1 MTEGVALSTV
11 DPFIRQLK
19 FDASIKNENG
29 RFEMPSS
36 AVESVLDVALW
47 FQDRARYENE
57 HLQAQKLQ
65 RLLFVAHGHYANQFA
80 GRKLM
85 PATFVAHEVGP
96 LEPNIMRFFEFGPPN
111 IPTLDPP
118 AKVEEFLER
127 IWRKFGHYSADKL
140 GELSRAHPAY
150 KMAIK
155 RGYGEEISFATIIK
169 GSTGNS
175 KPAEEIKTAD
185 GRVVTRWLPP
195 KK

>member
-1 MTEGVALSTV
+1 
-11 DPFIRQLK
+11 
-19 FDASIKNENG
+19 
-29 RFEMPSS
+29 MPSS

-65 RLLFVAHGHYANQFA
+65 RLLFVAQGQYSIQFY

-85 PATFVAHEVGP
+85 PATFVAHEAGP

-118 AKVEEFLER
+118 AEVEEFLER

-140 GELSRAHPAY
+140 GEVARAHPAY
-150 KMAIK
+150 KVAIK
-155 RGYGEEISFATIIK
+155 AGHNEEIAFDSIVK
-169 GSTGNS
+169 GSNS
-175 KPAEEIKTAD
+175 KPKPAEKIKTAD
-185 GRVVTRWLPP
+185 GRVVTRWMPP

>member
-1 MTEGVALSTV
+1 MEGVALSIV
-11 DPFIRQLK
+11 DAIISRCK
-19 FDASIKNENG
+19 FEAPIKNGIG

-65 RLLFVAHGHYANQFA
+65 RLLFVAHGHYAIQFA

-85 PATFVAHEVGP
+85 PATFVANEVGP

-118 AKVEEFLER
+118 AEVEEFLER

-155 RGYGEEISFATIIK
+155 RGYGEEISFTKIIK

-175 KPAEEIKTAD
+175 KPAEEIKTLD
-185 GRVVTRWLPP
+185 GRVVTRWSPP